1 MVPFAGGVPKSTLRA
16 TAKLAVH
23 VVLALMVMVHVGLLP
38 QDAQS
43 PPQPT
48 KTYPASGVAVSV
60 TKLPST
66 KFAEQSEPPEPQL
79 IPGGVEVMVPFVGGV
94 EMERLRPKLAVHAL
108 LEVIVMMH
116 VVLLPQDAQSPPQL
130 TKT

>member
-60 TKLPST
+60 TTVPSA
-66 KFAEQSEPPEPQL
+66 KSAEHIEPPEPQF
-79 IPGGVEVMVPFVGGV
+79 IPVGLDVTLPFVGCGLIDRIGPAV
-94 EMERLRPKLAVHAL
+94 KLTLSLATKASQ
-108 LEVIVMMH
+108 
-116 VVLLPQDAQSPPQL
+116 LPPP
-130 TKT
+130 